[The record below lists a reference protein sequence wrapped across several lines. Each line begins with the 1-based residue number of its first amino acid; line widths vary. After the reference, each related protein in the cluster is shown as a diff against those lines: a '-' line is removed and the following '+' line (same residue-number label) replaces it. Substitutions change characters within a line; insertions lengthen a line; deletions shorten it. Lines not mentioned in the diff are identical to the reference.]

1 MSEAADRGETV
12 TARAKQERKVG
23 RRIDF
28 FFPAPAASEKER
40 VLGASHLNEVERV
53 MYVTT

>member
-28 FFPAPAASEKER
+28 FRRLRRARKSHSG
-40 VLGASHLNEVERV
+40 LGA
-53 MYVTT
+53 T